1 MPQDTNSN
9 SNSGSSILNL
19 SIGFLSL
26 LLVILLF
33 ALSTRVIFPRILT
46 DRQETQDKL
55 ISPIIQVEVLNGC
68 GVPGLANQ
76 LTTSLRRLGFD
87 VVETD
92 NYENFN
98 VTETFIISRVGDK
111 ENAQR
116 IATALGLPKKRIILE
131 ESQDF
136 YLDATLVV
144 GSDYKT
150 FNLN

>member
-1 MPQDTNSN
+1 MAQKSTN
-9 SNSGSSILNL
+9 GSLFLNL
-19 SIGFLSL
+19 SIGFLSVVL
-26 LLVILLF
+26 LLLLF
-33 ALSTRVIFPRILT
+33 ALSTRIIFPRILT
-46 DRQETQDKL
+46 DRQQNSKEL
-55 ISPIIQVEVLNGC
+55 ISSVIQIEVLNGC

-76 LTTSLRRLGFD
+76 LTGSLRRLGFD

-92 NYENFN
+92 NYDNFN
-98 VTETFIISRVGDK
+98 VTETFIISRVADR
-111 ENAQR
+111 EHARR
-116 IATALGLPKKRIILE
+116 IATALGLEKKRIILE

>member
-1 MPQDTNSN
+1 MAQKSTN
-9 SNSGSSILNL
+9 GSLFLNI
-19 SIGFLSL
+19 SIGFLSVVL
-26 LLVILLF
+26 LLLLF
-33 ALSTRVIFPRILT
+33 ALSTRIIFPRILT
-46 DRQETQDKL
+46 DRQQNSKEL
-55 ISPIIQVEVLNGC
+55 ISSVIQIEVLNGC

-76 LTTSLRRLGFD
+76 LTGSLRRLGFD

-92 NYENFN
+92 NYDNFN
-98 VTETFIISRVGDK
+98 VTETFIISRVADR
-111 ENAQR
+111 EHARR
-116 IATALGLPKKRIILE
+116 IATALGLEKKRIILE

>member
-1 MPQDTNSN
+1 MPQN
-9 SNSGSSILNL
+9 SNSGSTILNF
-19 SIGFLSL
+19 SIGFLSF

-33 ALSTRVIFPRILT
+33 ALSTRILFPRILT
-46 DRQETQDKL
+46 DRQPTQEKL
-55 ISPIIQVEVLNGC
+55 ISPVIQIEVLNGC

-92 NYENFN
+92 NYQNFN
-98 VTETFIISRVGDK
+98 VTETFIISRVADK
-111 ENAQR
+111 ENAHR
-116 IATALGLPKKRIILE
+116 IATALGLQKKRVILE

>member
-1 MPQDTNSN
+1 MAQKSTK
-9 SNSGSSILNL
+9 GSLFLNL
-19 SIGFLSL
+19 SIGFLSVVL
-26 LLVILLF
+26 LLLLF
-33 ALSTRVIFPRILT
+33 ALSTRIIFPRILT
-46 DRQETQDKL
+46 DRQQNSKEL
-55 ISPIIQVEVLNGC
+55 ISSVIQIEVLNGC

-76 LTTSLRRLGFD
+76 LTGSLRRLGFD

-92 NYENFN
+92 NYDNFN
-98 VTETFIISRVGDK
+98 VTETFIISRVADK
-111 ENAQR
+111 EHARR
-116 IATALGLPKKRIILE
+116 IATALGLEKKRIILE